1 MKAPSWP
8 QMTLNVFWLEELE
21 VRGKMLEYEDARGG
35 NVFSFDLQCCW
46 FTHDHG
52 ECIPFYKA
60 EVNMDETDA
69 WNDMFET

>member
-1 MKAPSWP
+1 MKM
-8 QMTLNVFWLEELE
+8 Q
-21 VRGKMLEYEDARGG
+21 RGG

-60 EVNMDETDA
+60 EVNIDGTDA
-69 WNDMFET
+69 WNDMFES